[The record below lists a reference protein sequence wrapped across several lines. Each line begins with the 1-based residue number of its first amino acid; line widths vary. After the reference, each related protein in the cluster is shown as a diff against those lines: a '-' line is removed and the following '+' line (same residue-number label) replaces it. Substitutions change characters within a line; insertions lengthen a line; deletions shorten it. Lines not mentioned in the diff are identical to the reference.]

1 MSEELIARIDPD
13 RDYGERTYTDI
24 VREVHEGTIAIVD
37 NGVRH
42 PILRDVQTKLPVK
55 GSGPINVPEKTTQS
69 RGNARAQFM
78 LAAEQ
83 NFGEVYGAMIK
94 SAIKG
99 DVRAQ
104 KLFMELYVGRP
115 KDAVEGSNERMME
128 KLLDLALKPKEEV
141 IEVVQ

>member
-24 VREVHEGTIAIVD
+24 VREVHEATIAIVD

-104 KLFMELYVGRP
+104 NLFMELYVGRP
-115 KDAVEGSNERMME
+115 K
-128 KLLDLALKPKEEV
+128 
-141 IEVVQ
+141 